1 MADGD
6 PAAEKDM
13 WNELNIDYE
22 KAYQNNPLKIG
33 CVKQAISLLEPG
45 SRVLDIGCGTGV
57 PVSQM
62 LADAGMNVT
71 GTDIAP
77 NMVELATT
85 RIQGTFT
92 AADMCDYD
100 PPGNFAGIFIIYS
113 HLGLSYADFH
123 SAAFRFAKA
132 LQPGGILVI
141 GASPTEN
148 HKVPEDDPTWDD
160 TKSLVDGFNLPFWG
174 KPFFTLMFTRKGQLA
189 FLRSMGLEVVYDE
202 ADWFKPDNLACHP
215 EFQQYVIARRNGDQT
230 ISEPKPLPSK
240 RK

>member
-1 MADGD
+1 MANED

-13 WNELNIDYE
+13 WNRLNIDYE
-22 KAYQNNPLKIG
+22 KAYQNNPLKIV

-57 PVSQM
+57 PVSQL
-62 LADAGMNVT
+62 LADAGMDVT

-85 RIQGTFT
+85 RIKGTFT
-92 AADMCDYD
+92 AADMCDYE
-100 PPGNFAGIFIIYS
+100 PPGSFAGIFIIYS

-123 SAAFRFAKA
+123 SAAFRLVKA

-148 HKVPEDDPTWDD
+148 HKVPEDDPTWDA

-202 ADWFKPDNLACHP
+202 ADWFQPDNTACHP
-215 EFQQYVIARRNGDQT
+215 EYQQYVIARRNGDQT